1 MMMPRNAFCRGARLI
16 AAAGVIVL
24 GAVSSVLLNAATFP
38 DLDTIT
44 VIPGPAARDPR
55 AEAERLAMMQLLT
68 RMTGRRD
75 AAQAPELAHLI
86 ADVRSYVNS
95 WGYLDRERVRVGFN
109 STAVA
114 SELTSANWPVWGA
127 ERPETLLWI
136 AVDFGDGQRALM
148 GASPVAAEW
157 TPEFAEFMLDLRT
170 QLDAVA
176 SERGLPVTYPLLDL
190 QDLDSITFAE
200 VWGGFDGL
208 ISAASER
215 YNADG
220 VLVGRIAVSSFGLDV
235 RWTFLDEG
243 RGAVLG
249 TDIRGGLDWLADQYA
264 AEFGV
269 VGGARSAR
277 VTVLDVT
284 SLAAYGRVMSY
295 LESLSVLQSVDVEG
309 FDGSTLN
316 LRIAARG
323 DDRVV
328 ERLLTLGG
336 VLVTVSGVPGLSAPT
351 DGLVFR
357 VAGSRPEQ

>member
-1 MMMPRNAFCRGARLI
+1 MMMPRNAFSRAARSI
-16 AAAGVIVL
+16 AVAGVIVL
-24 GAVSSVLLNAATFP
+24 GAASSAASHAATFP
-38 DLDTIT
+38 DLATVT
-44 VIPGPAARDPR
+44 VIPGPDARDPR
-55 AEAERLAMMQLLT
+55 AESERLAMMQLLT

-95 WGYLDRERVRVGFN
+95 WGYLDRERMRVGFN
-109 STAVA
+109 STAVTN
-114 SELTSANWPVWGA
+114 ELTRANWPVWGA
-127 ERPETLLWI
+127 ERPLTLLWI
-136 AVDFGDGQRALM
+136 AVDFGDSQRALM

-157 TPEFAEFMLDLRT
+157 TPEFAEFMLDLRE

-190 QDLDSITFAE
+190 QDLDAITFAE

-208 ISAASER
+208 IMAASER
-215 YNADG
+215 YNADA
-220 VLVGRIAVSSFGLDV
+220 VLVGRVAVSSFGLDV
-235 RWTFLDEG
+235 RWTLLDES

-264 AEFGV
+264 AEFAV
-269 VGGARSAR
+269 VGGARSTR

-284 SLAAYGRVMSY
+284 SLEAYGRVMSY
-295 LESLSVLQSVDVEG
+295 LESLTVLQSVDVEG

-336 VLVTVSGVPGLSAPT
+336 VLATAPVPEFSAPA
-351 DGLVFR
+351 DSLVFR